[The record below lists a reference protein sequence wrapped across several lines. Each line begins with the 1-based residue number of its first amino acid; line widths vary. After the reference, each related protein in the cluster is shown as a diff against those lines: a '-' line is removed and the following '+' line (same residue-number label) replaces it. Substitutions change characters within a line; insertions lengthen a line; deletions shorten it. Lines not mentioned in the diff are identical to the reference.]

1 MKSNKSDI
9 KSNLIR
15 AQDLFDHFDGHYL
28 GFKNEKTEQ
37 AYLKMIKA
45 LSDMKLAFD
54 NRQFEI
60 MITSLE
66 QLVDFIRRVDAAVM
80 DNKTERTPKIEDLP
94 L

>member
-1 MKSNKSDI
+1 
-9 KSNLIR
+9 
-15 AQDLFDHFDGHYL
+15 
-28 GFKNEKTEQ
+28 
-37 AYLKMIKA
+37 MIKA